1 MPINFAVN
9 YSKELAELVRAGQ
22 VNIDYFKCPA
32 WPELV
37 ADAQEICQ
45 VYVHFPLIVGSGRG
59 TPMNSE
65 TKEPVDWAIVET
77 LMSQTDTRYVNL
89 HLSQKNKEMPTIPAD
104 TTDPAHIEMLTELM
118 ITDVQAV
125 VDRFGRE
132 RVIIE
137 NVPGRQGGALRPFI
151 LPQVIRRVVE
161 ATGCGLLF
169 DASHARISAEF
180 LGMDV
185 YDYIELL
192 PIEHTREIHITGLQI
207 IDEAWTSVLR
217 TAGYPEAKIRDL
229 AGTPLDH
236 LPLIDE
242 DWAFCKWLVQRIRSG
257 EYGDPWL
264 ATLEYGGV
272 GRRWAV
278 MTDQS
283 VLREQAPRLHD
294 LIKC

>member
-1 MPINFAVN
+1 
-9 YSKELAELVRAGQ
+9 
-22 VNIDYFKCPA
+22 
-32 WPELV
+32 
-37 ADAQEICQ
+37 
-45 VYVHFPLIVGSGRG
+45 
-59 TPMNSE
+59 
-65 TKEPVDWAIVET
+65 
-77 LMSQTDTRYVNL
+77 
-89 HLSQKNKEMPTIPAD
+89 
-104 TTDPAHIEMLTELM
+104 
-118 ITDVQAV
+118 
-125 VDRFGRE
+125 
-132 RVIIE
+132 
-137 NVPGRQGGALRPFI
+137 
-151 LPQVIRRVVE
+151 
-161 ATGCGLLF
+161 
-169 DASHARISAEF
+169 
-180 LGMDV
+180 MDV

-242 DWAFCKWLVQRIRSG
+242 DWAFCEWLVQRIRSG